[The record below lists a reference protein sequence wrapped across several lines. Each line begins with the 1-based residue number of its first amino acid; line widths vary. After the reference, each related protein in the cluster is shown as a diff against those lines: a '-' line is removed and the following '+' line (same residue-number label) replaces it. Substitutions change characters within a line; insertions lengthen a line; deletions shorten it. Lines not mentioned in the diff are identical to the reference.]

1 MRTIKATEFVK
12 PWEYE
17 AAKKAARR
25 QDIGRRS
32 GRRGSQA
39 WGQWQEKE

>member
-1 MRTIKATEFVK
+1 MRTIKATEFKK

-39 WGQWQEKE
+39 WGVWAEKE